1 MKKKSLQKILV
12 SLFCVG
18 QLPQACS
25 HPVVWLIYPGRVH
38 WQKLF
43 FPLFVGFTLRITFW
57 VVMGPH
63 VHFPL
68 LGLWPHLVLCL
79 LVWSVNSYVHSSSCV
94 WETVFPCSY
103 HHLCLLHVTRVALLF
118 TTEFWLYLQTS

>member
-1 MKKKSLQKILV
+1 MEKKCLQKYT
-12 SLFCVG
+12 G
-18 QLPQACS
+18 QFVLCWPS
-25 HPVVWLIYPGRVH
+25 TPGMQPPSSVIDIPRES
-38 WQKLF
+38 
-43 FPLFVGFTLRITFW
+43 PLAKTGFSSVGFTLRLTSW
-57 VVMGPH
+57 VVMGLR

-68 LGLWPHLVLCL
+68 LGLGPHLVLYL

-103 HHLCLLHVTRVALLF
+103 YHLCLLHVTRVALLF